1 MGNEKELIWTY
12 WSLRRQNLENNYSF
26 FEDGT
31 ILHHYDKTMK
41 KINFEEY
48 ILPSEISEHEKDM
61 ILTECEKQCS
71 LEVFNQIK
79 YILKR

>member
-48 ILPSEISEHEKDM
+48 ILLVQVD
-61 ILTECEKQCS
+61 
-71 LEVFNQIK
+71 
-79 YILKR
+79 